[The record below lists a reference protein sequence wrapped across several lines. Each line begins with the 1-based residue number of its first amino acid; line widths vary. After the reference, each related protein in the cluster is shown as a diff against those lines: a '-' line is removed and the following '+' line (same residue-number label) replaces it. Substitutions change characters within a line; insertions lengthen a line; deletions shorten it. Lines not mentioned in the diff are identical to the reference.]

1 MALPAALLRRAP
13 ASVSAV
19 VTFQTTHLELI
30 GLIAPR
36 QLRITLEPLYLQIM
50 LALLKAAAPWHHA
63 LQPCL
68 IYNKTARQK
77 AKAGVSVCVC
87 VALCLKYYALYA
99 VYSGHFHQP
108 SRSVISVPLIN
119 VPMAP
124 PNLSPCVRLVFQ
136 MACECKMGCTSFP
149 FCLISW
155 SSSQQTR
162 VSSASDYSPEAKAPI
177 LA

>member
-63 LQPCL
+63 LQPSL

-87 VALCLKYYALYA
+87 
-99 VYSGHFHQP
+99 G
-108 SRSVISVPLIN
+108 SVS
-119 VPMAP
+119 
-124 PNLSPCVRLVFQ
+124 
-136 MACECKMGCTSFP
+136 
-149 FCLISW
+149 
-155 SSSQQTR
+155 
-162 VSSASDYSPEAKAPI
+162 
-177 LA
+177 